1 MKLLRNTMMEVGVP
15 CYHDNALF
23 DGLGINLEISVV
35 DLSTGEVGPAVVR
48 GEKGW
53 TVGELKQ
60 HIGEV
65 RGRIYCHLYCSP
77 SLLPLVCFLVI

>member
-1 MKLLRNTMMEVGVP
+1 M
-15 CYHDNALF
+15 F
-23 DGLGINLEISVV
+23 DGVGINLEISVV
-35 DLSTGEVGPAVVR
+35 DLSTGEVGPAEPMR
-48 GEKGW
+48 GERGW

-77 SLLPLVCFLVI
+77 SIDLVHFFI

>member
-1 MKLLRNTMMEVGVP
+1 MFHGVGV
-15 CYHDNALF
+15 
-23 DGLGINLEISVV
+23 NLEISVV

-48 GEKGW
+48 GELGW

-77 SLLPLVCFLVI
+77 SIDLVYFFI